1 MHVTTKGQITLPKP
15 IRERHGIRPGMDIE
29 VVEENGRIIVRK
41 RTARRGIESLVGILR
56 GSPWKRTDDLINA
69 LRGRV

>member
-1 MHVTTKGQITLPKP
+1 MPVTTKGQITLPKP

-29 VVEENGRIIVRK
+29 VVEENGRIVVRK

-56 GSPWKRTDDLINA
+56 GSPWKRTDDFINA
-69 LRGRV
+69 IRGKS

>member
-29 VVEENGRIIVRK
+29 VVEENGRIVVRK

-56 GSPWKRTDDLINA
+56 GSPWKRTDDFINA
-69 LRGRV
+69 IRGKA